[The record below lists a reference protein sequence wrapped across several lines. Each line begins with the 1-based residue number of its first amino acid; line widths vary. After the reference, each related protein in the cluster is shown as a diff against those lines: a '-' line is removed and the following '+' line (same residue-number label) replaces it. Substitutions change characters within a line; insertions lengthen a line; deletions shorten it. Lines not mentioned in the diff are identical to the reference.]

1 MEGLELS
8 HTWEMAAGLQDMPG
22 PEPGFEIALWDAPAH
37 FVRTPLLS
45 EG

>member
-22 PEPGFEIALWDAPAH
+22 PEPGFEIATAGQGQSNQLC
-37 FVRTPLLS
+37 TLLTT
-45 EG
+45 